1 MITGRIHV
9 FSFAGGKN
17 VHAIHG
23 SFDLYWK
30 ELKTIQL
37 GDGYWAVATLA
48 GRSIFAWGTR
58 RTRFAIEKGAKN
70 EIMRKTLHN

>member
-1 MITGRIHV
+1 MITGSIHI
-9 FSFAGGKN
+9 FSFASSKN
-17 VHAIHG
+17 VYTVHG
-23 SFDLYWK
+23 SFNFHRK

-70 EIMRKTLHN
+70 EIMRKTLHS